1 MSQTEPRI
9 VVIGAGVM
17 GAGIAQVFA
26 TAGLTT
32 IVYDLQPE
40 ALSSVPVRILSGL
53 RLLEIEPESVFEHLS
68 FSSNLEE
75 AIFGAT
81 LVIEAASERLDVKQ
95 AIFADLD
102 RLVSPETVL
111 TSNTSAIPI
120 SQIASAVTRPERVIG
135 THFWNPPYLVPLVE
149 VVQAPGSDI
158 KVVLATIEL
167 LRKVGLRPVHVRSDV
182 AGFVGN
188 RLQHALKRE
197 AIALVA
203 EGVCDAR
210 TVDEVTRYSFGA
222 RLGAVGPL
230 EQADLGGLNLTLAI
244 HEVVMPVLDRTPVPH
259 TYLVELVQRGET
271 GAAVGKGF
279 ITWEPGEAD
288 RRRSE
293 IQQEILAW
301 RKRYALAS
309 NKQTPKDQSSHNG
322 VGETQ

>member
-1 MSQTEPRI
+1 MSPQTEPRI
-9 VVIGAGVM
+9 VVVGAGVM
-17 GAGIAQVFA
+17 GAAIAQVFA
-26 TAGLTT
+26 TAGLSTS
-32 IVYDLQPE
+32 VYDLQP
-40 ALSSVPVRILSGL
+40 AAVASAPARIRSGL
-53 RLLEIEPESVFEHLS
+53 QLLEIEPEGVFQHLT

-75 AIFGAT
+75 AVLGAT
-81 LVIEAASERLDVKQ
+81 LVIEAASEKLEIKQ

-120 SQIASAVTRPERVIG
+120 SQIAAGVSRPQRVVG

-149 VVQAPGSDI
+149 VVQAPASDI
-158 KVVLATIEL
+158 NVVLSTIDL

-230 EQADLGGLNLTLAI
+230 EQADLSGLNLTLAI

-259 TYLVELVQRGET
+259 PYLVDLVARGET

-288 RRRSE
+288 RRRNE

-309 NKQTPKDQSSHNG
+309 NNQNPEK
-322 VGETQ
+322 ETGDTK

>member
-1 MSQTEPRI
+1 MSPQTEPRI
-9 VVIGAGVM
+9 VVVGAGVM
-17 GAGIAQVFA
+17 GAAIAQVFA
-26 TAGLTT
+26 TAGLSTS
-32 IVYDLQPE
+32 VYDLQPA
-40 ALSSVPVRILSGL
+40 ALVSAPARIRSGL
-53 RLLEIEPESVFEHLS
+53 NLLEIEPEGVLSHLT

-75 AIFGAT
+75 ALLGAT
-81 LVIEAASERLDVKQ
+81 LVIEAASERLEIKQ

-102 RLVSPETVL
+102 RLVSAETVL

-120 SQIASAVTRPERVIG
+120 SQIAVGVSHPGRVIG

-149 VVQAPGSDI
+149 VVQAPASDI
-158 KVVLATIEL
+158 EVVLSTIEL

-230 EQADLGGLNLTLAI
+230 EQADLSGLNLTLAI
-244 HEVVMPVLDRTPVPH
+244 HEVVMPVLNRTPVPH
-259 TYLVELVQRGET
+259 PYLVDLVARGET

-309 NKQTPKDQSSHNG
+309 NNQDPKS
-322 VGETQ
+322 ETGAKK